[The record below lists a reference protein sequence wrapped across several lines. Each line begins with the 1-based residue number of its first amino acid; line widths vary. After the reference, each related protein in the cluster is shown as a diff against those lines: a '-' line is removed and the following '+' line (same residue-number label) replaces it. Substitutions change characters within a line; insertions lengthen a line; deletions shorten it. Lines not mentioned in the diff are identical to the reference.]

1 MAEFITPKTDW
12 IAEDYINVSDYNR
25 ILNNVWY
32 LGTSRLNEYY
42 NIEGF
47 DDIYDPAAETDYPTA
62 DRWNLIE
69 EKLDYLDTITG
80 NLVSIGDRKYFYPG
94 GQYIDYNELNRIENL
109 TQKLY
114 DLYERIKRTEV
125 RLPFTLGDEGGF

>member
-1 MAEFITPKTDW
+1 MSQFETPKTNW

-32 LGTSRLNEYY
+32 LGTNRLNEYY

-47 DDIYDPAAETDYPTA
+47 DDILQPASETDYPTA
-62 DRWNLIE
+62 ERWNLIE

-125 RLPFTLGDEGGF
+125 KLPFTLGDEGGF